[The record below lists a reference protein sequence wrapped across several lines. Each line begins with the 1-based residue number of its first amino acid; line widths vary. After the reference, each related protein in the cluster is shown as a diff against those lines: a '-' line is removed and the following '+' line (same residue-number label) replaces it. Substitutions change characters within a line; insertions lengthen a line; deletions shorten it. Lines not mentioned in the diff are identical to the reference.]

1 MKRICSF
8 LCLFLLSS
16 SAYANSG
23 SNSDELILICE
34 SDYVGLKGLKKTFRS
49 TYVINTETKQVRYI
63 PSAGSSQGS
72 REGYVGLI
80 TPDYIFLRFDFVPEQ
95 GPTIAKR
102 AQMEIVIDRY
112 TLETRG
118 LFSYKPDSKFPFHNE
133 KGDPIFRIYPDN
145 GGETNHRRCSVGDRF
160 YF

>member
-1 MKRICSF
+1 MKYIHTF
-8 LCLFLLSS
+8 LCLLLFSTVAS
-16 SAYANSG
+16 ANSG

-34 SDYVGLKGLKKTFRS
+34 SDYVSSKGLKKTFRS
-49 TYVINTETKQVRYI
+49 TYVIDTETKQVRYI

-80 TPDYIFLRFDFVPEQ
+80 TPDYIFLRFDSVPQQ
-95 GPTIAKR
+95 GDTIAKR

-118 LFSYKPDSKFPFHNE
+118 LFSYKPDSKFPFHDE
-133 KGDPIFRIYPDN
+133 KGNEIFAIYPDN
-145 GGETNHRRCSVGDRF
+145 GGRNNVKRCRVGDRLSF
-160 YF
+160 